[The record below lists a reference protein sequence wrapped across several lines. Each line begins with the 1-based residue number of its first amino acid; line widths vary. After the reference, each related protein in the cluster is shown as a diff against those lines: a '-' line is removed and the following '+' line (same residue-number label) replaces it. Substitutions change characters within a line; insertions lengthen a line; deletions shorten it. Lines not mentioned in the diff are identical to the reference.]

1 MKNKGTGVKTLIIGI
16 ILLCIVLGY
25 YYYLSNKQRNSR
37 EEAKVTTTAVQ
48 EVLLYNLEKRYPPTP
63 KEVVKFFG
71 EISKCFYNETYT
83 EEEFLQLASKIQILY
98 DEELVANKTQEQ
110 YIKDL
115 REDIDEWKEIGM
127 VISSYSTSASTD
139 VERFTQDGYEWARLY
154 CSFTLRAGTK
164 LETSNEVFLLRKD
177 KEGHWKIFGWDRDS
191 EG

>member
-25 YYYLSNKQRNSR
+25 YYYLSNRQRNSG
-37 EEAKVTTTAVQ
+37 EEAAVTTTAVQ
-48 EVLLYNLEKRYPPTP
+48 EVLLYNLDKRYPPTP

-71 EISKCFYNETYT
+71 EISKCFYNESYT

-98 DEELVANKTQEQ
+98 DDELVASKTQEQ

-115 REDIDEWKEIGM
+115 REDIDEWKGLGM
-127 VISSYSTSASTD
+127 VISSYSVSASTD
-139 VERFTQDGYEWARLY
+139 VERFTKDGYEWARLY
-154 CSFTLRAGTK
+154 CSFTLRTGTK
-164 LETSNEVFLLRKD
+164 LGTSNEVFLLRKD
-177 KEGHWKIFGWDRDS
+177 KEGHWKIYGWDQDK

>member
-25 YYYLSNKQRNSR
+25 YYYLSNRQRDSG
-37 EEAKVTTTAVQ
+37 EESAVTTTAVQ
-48 EVLLYNLEKRYPPTP
+48 EVLLHNLDKRYPPTP

-71 EISKCFYNETYT
+71 EISKCFYNESYT

-98 DEELVANKTQEQ
+98 DDELVASKTQEQ

-115 REDIDEWKEIGM
+115 REDINEWKGLGM
-127 VISSYSTSASTD
+127 VISRYSVSASTD
-139 VERFTQDGYEWARLY
+139 VERFTKDGYEWARLY
-154 CSFTLRAGTK
+154 CSFTLRTGTK
-164 LETSNEVFLLRKD
+164 LGTSNEVFLLRKD
-177 KEGHWKIFGWDRDS
+177 KEGHWKIYGWDQDK